1 MDNAFAIEGKV
12 VFDFSHPADITNRR
26 LSVKQDTLDNA
37 LLQIPMDGRE
47 TDIVMYIEKKTPK
60 LGDLNHVFDVAAE
73 HFILENN
80 LRLDHQ
86 SKKAFVEGFKRG
98 AEHYRWMLMSK
109 LGAYRM
115 QLIDEQEQALKDCL
129 NKKADTYGGFADGL
143 KRAVFILKEMF
154 HLT

>member
-1 MDNAFAIEGKV
+1 MDNVFAIEGKV
-12 VFDFSHPADITNRR
+12 VMDFSHPADIVNRR

-47 TDIVMYIEKKTPK
+47 TDIVMYLEKKNPK
-60 LGDLNHVFDVAAE
+60 LGDLNHVFDRAAE
-73 HFILENN
+73 NFILENN
-80 LRLDHQ
+80 LNLDYQ
-86 SKKAFVEGFKRG
+86 SKRAFVEGFKRG

-115 QLIDEQEQALKDCL
+115 QLIDEEEKAQKEGL
-129 NKKADTYGGFADGL
+129 NDESSRRFAAGL
-143 KRAVFILKEMF
+143 KRAVFVLRDMF